1 MKPSTKPRGRA
12 RGTFLRKLSPSEE
25 EIHFAVGDWVRAN
38 ENLTPGLKWMFHA
51 PNGGLR
57 PHKGKIVAGKLV
69 KYSVQAQKLR
79 RMLARQGVVDLL
91 WPAVYRR
98 SLTAGDGETTILVEG
113 YNGLAIEL
121 KSKDGSV
128 TPEQREFLTFL
139 EAQGWQCHVC
149 KSSEV
154 AIALIEAYAAGV
166 KKPAGSSPAGET
178 AADSGEAPPRTAS
191 KRDGGAL
198 VRSRA

>member
-1 MKPSTKPRGRA
+1 MKPSTRPLGRA
-12 RGTFLRKLSPSEE
+12 RGTFLRKLEPSEE

-38 ENLTPGLKWMFHA
+38 EGLVPGLKWMFHA

-91 WPAVYRR
+91 WPAIYRR
-98 SLTAGDGETTILVEG
+98 YIELGDESLIQAEG
-113 YNGLAIEL
+113 WNGLAIEL
-121 KSKDGSV
+121 KSKTGSV
-128 TPEQREFLTFL
+128 SPEQREFLTYL

-149 KSSEV
+149 KTSEV
-154 AIALIEAYAAGV
+154 AIALIQAYAAGV
-166 KKPAGSSPAGET
+166 KKPAGSSPAGE
-178 AADSGEAPPRTAS
+178 AA
-191 KRDGGAL
+191 
-198 VRSRA
+198 RAGTSPAAHSVKA